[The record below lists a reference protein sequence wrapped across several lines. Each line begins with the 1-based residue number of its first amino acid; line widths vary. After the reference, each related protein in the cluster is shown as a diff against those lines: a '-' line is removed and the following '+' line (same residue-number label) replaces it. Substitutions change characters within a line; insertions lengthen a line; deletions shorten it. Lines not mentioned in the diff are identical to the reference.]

1 MFLQEFFQTHTD
13 TSVGKFYVD
22 DVRFDTLSLKE
33 GVELLNALPPAIVSK
48 RAESRAVGEA
58 AEEPAFTQ
66 LELGKIAASPDSK
79 IFRLSMRV
87 WLAPFDMGVS
97 QDTDIILMPS
107 EEEELFELQI
117 RLVRESGEIA
127 AWKRTNR
134 GFISDLRKQLL
145 LWRTIKPA
153 DQKGYVRSG
162 RAHLRGEPVPQDS
175 PDEAHSAI

>member
-1 MFLQEFFQTHTD
+1 
-13 TSVGKFYVD
+13 
-22 DVRFDTLSLKE
+22 
-33 GVELLNALPPAIVSK
+33 
-48 RAESRAVGEA
+48 
-58 AEEPAFTQ
+58 
-66 LELGKIAASPDSK
+66 LELGKIAADPDSK

-153 DQKGYVRSG
+153 DQKEYVRSG
-162 RAHLRGEPVPQDS
+162 RAHLRGEPVPADS
-175 PDEAHSAI
+175 PNEAHSAV